1 MIFVG
6 KAPYRVSLLGGS
18 SDLDWFVKENGYG
31 VCLGYSLNKYSYSVL
46 NVLPKNSFK
55 GILEYSNRE
64 EYSNIEEIVHPIVR
78 EVLSD
83 LDISRYIELK
93 TFGFASGG
101 AGLGGSGSFMLS
113 LISSLSKA
121 FKLNLSPQKIVEK
134 ACFIEIHKLKKPV
147 GKQDQY
153 LCGNSGFNAFKF
165 HKNDQVQKIQISASK
180 EKVLRRLLNDFYL
193 IPTNKQRSSDIVLS
207 QMRFED
213 KVKEKIL
220 EIRQIAEKFIIFE
233 DERED
238 KIEQKFHDSVK
249 ASWVIKRSMSNVM
262 SGDLNDQ
269 YELINK
275 LIPNNWIRLIGAG
288 KGGYFLVSS
297 KKKEEDLQD
306 IYEHRG
312 IKGIFKASI
321 SDEGI
326 TSFQI

>member
-18 SDLDWFVKENGYG
+18 SDLDWFVKKNGYG
-31 VCLGYSLNKYSYSVL
+31 VCLGYSLNRYSYSVL
-46 NVLPKNSFK
+46 NVLPKNSSK

-64 EYSNIEEIVHPIVR
+64 EYSEIEEIVHPIVR

-83 LDISRYIELK
+83 LDIRRYIELK

-101 AGLGGSGSFMLS
+101 AGLGGSGSFMIS

-121 FKLNLSPQKIVEK
+121 FKLNISDQKIIEK

-153 LCGNSGFNAFKF
+153 LCGNRGFNAFKF
-165 HKNDQVQKIQISASK
+165 QENDLVKEIKISSLK
-180 EKVLRRLLNDFYL
+180 EKVLRRLSNDFYL

-207 QMRFED
+207 KMRLED
-213 KVKEKIL
+213 KVNEKIL
-220 EIRQIAEKFIIFE
+220 TIREIAEKFLIFE
-233 DERED
+233 DQREHE
-238 KIEQKFHDSVK
+238 IEQKFHDSIK
-249 ASWVIKRSMSNVM
+249 ESWAIKRSMSNVM

-269 YELINK
+269 YDLINK
-275 LIPNNWIRLIGAG
+275 LIPNYWIRLIGAG

-297 KKKEEDLQD
+297 KKKEEDLKD
-306 IYEHRG
+306 IYDKRG

-326 TSFQI
+326 KNFQI